1 MSWKEK
7 SLGEIAH
14 FQRGLTYSKKDE
26 ADTSNN
32 IVLRATNLRL
42 EDNSLDLSELKFL
55 KNTIEIDEKKKVKKD
70 SLLICLSS
78 GSKKHLGKVAF
89 VDDNYDAYF
98 GGFIGQITPKEGTD
112 SRFLYYLLVSDFYKQ
127 YISNLSD
134 SANIN
139 NLRMDDLKA
148 FKVPYPP
155 ISEQKRIVAA
165 LDEAFVAIDKAKE
178 NTEQNLQNAK
188 DLFESY
194 LQSVFEKKGD
204 GWQEN
209 SLAEIADVEYGY
221 TDKSTD
227 EGDYR
232 YVRITDIDKN
242 GELILDNKK
251 YINHS
256 KEAERFL
263 IQDRDLLMARTG
275 ATFAKVLLFK
285 GDEPSVFAS
294 YLIRIKFNE
303 SIVNALY
310 WYFTKTRYYWE
321 QANNLKS
328 GAAQPHFNGAAVKKV
343 VFIYPKS
350 LSEQNKLIEKF
361 EILSIKTKKLEAIY
375 LKKLE
380 ELEEFKKSILKE
392 AVAGE
397 LITSKIEVS
406 A

>member
-294 YLIRIKFNE
+294 YLI
-303 SIVNALY
+303 S
-310 WYFTKTRYYWE
+310 
-321 QANNLKS
+321 LKS
-328 GAAQPHFNGAAVKKV
+328 NFK
-343 VFIYPKS
+343 
-350 LSEQNKLIEKF
+350 
-361 EILSIKTKKLEAIY
+361 ILE
-375 LKKLE
+375 
-380 ELEEFKKSILKE
+380 
-392 AVAGE
+392 
-397 LITSKIEVS
+397 
-406 A
+406 